1 MDPMRSARTLFQ
13 FGGLAL
19 WLGLSLFCTSLRA
32 KEAPL
37 LIFAGAA
44 SKPPLEELGRSFE
57 ERTGQKVEIVF
68 GGSGFVLSQMK
79 LAKRGDIYFP
89 GSSDFMEVAK
99 RQELVIPETERKVAF
114 LVPAINVQTGNPKGI
129 KGLQDLLQ
137 PGIRVAIAN
146 PENVC
151 VGTYAVEIVEAS
163 LSPEDRVR
171 FRKNLINYT
180 ESCEKTSTAVSLKA
194 VDAVIGWSV
203 FQHWDPARVQTIPLP
218 ADQIR
223 RIGYLPIAVSAFSK
237 RRDQAKRFID
247 FVVSAEG
254 KSAFARYHY
263 FATAD
268 EACAWVGQSKP
279 VGGEF
284 VLPRTWIDGSR

>member
-1 MDPMRSARTLFQ
+1 MVILLHRFACS
-13 FGGLAL
+13 L
-19 WLGLSLFCTSLRA
+19 WLGLSLVCTAMEA
-32 KEAPL
+32 KDPPL
-37 LIFAGAA
+37 LVFAGAA
-44 SKPPLEELGRSFE
+44 SKPPLEAVIRRFE
-57 ERTGQKVEIVF
+57 ARTGQPVEVVF

-99 RQELVIPETERKVAF
+99 RQGLVIAGTERKVAF
-114 LVPAINVQTGNPKGI
+114 LVPAINVQAGNPKGI
-129 KGLQDLLQ
+129 KGLKDLLN

-163 LSPEDRVR
+163 LTTEERVR

-180 ESCEKTSTAVSLKA
+180 ESCEKTSTAISLKA

-203 FQHWDPARVQTIPLP
+203 FQHWDPARVETIPLP

-223 RIGYLPIAVSAFSK
+223 RIGYLPLAVSTFSM
-237 RRDQAKRFID
+237 RREVAQRFID
-247 FVVSAEG
+247 FVVSPEG
-254 KSAFARYHY
+254 KAAFARYHY
-263 FATAD
+263 FATPE
-268 EACAWVGQSKP
+268 EAWAWVGQRKP
-279 VGGEF
+279 VGGEY
-284 VLPRTWIDGSR
+284 VLPRTWAEGSR